1 MIAKDWQCPWC
12 YTSPFIKP
20 GTHVSI
26 SNGNTLIEN
35 TLTSA
40 LIQSITETLEQTI
53 RTSIPSIDITKIQDN
68 LEGLTKEIT
77 EFKEQSV
84 LTHPPLPLNLSPPG
98 FYTAPV
104 HSPKVLKCTERPYDE
119 FRKDYLPV
127 ETFDELND
135 LVGYLKDSSDFID
148 EKGHSVKLYGQ
159 PYSYTG
165 SRSNSPDIEPI
176 PDILNKVIDKVT
188 SDLALKDRP
197 NSVLINHYPGHS
209 GLGMNRSHLAMH
221 SDDESCILADSKI
234 ITLSIGAS
242 RKVIFE
248 PKHNG
253 KDAEQVE
260 LLTVNN
266 SMYAMSR
273 ESQNWFKHGV
283 PPVSPDDNSQDSVD
297 DRFSIT
303 LRTLQ
308 NQFKRSVLV
317 IGDSNT
323 KNIKFGDGSGKVGK
337 SFPGKRVKASQ
348 ISNIDPGSCVGYA
361 NVFIMCGTNN
371 LRCEYIKQKSDVTA
385 VVDQLKDKLI
395 EIKQLCPKVKLFV
408 IPVMP
413 SRIPKMNHNIG
424 LYNELVDQML
434 FDNFPD
440 VWFEGIYN
448 FLDNKG
454 LLSIKLT
461 RQNDEIHLNDR
472 GIAKLVTYMK
482 SCVFWR
488 EKSESSKLDSL
499 YQESTQEVGSLEP
512 T

>member
-1 MIAKDWQCPWC
+1 M
-12 YTSPFIKP
+12 
-20 GTHVSI
+20 
-26 SNGNTLIEN
+26 
-35 TLTSA
+35 
-40 LIQSITETLEQTI
+40 
-53 RTSIPSIDITKIQDN
+53 
-68 LEGLTKEIT
+68 
-77 EFKEQSV
+77 
-84 LTHPPLPLNLSPPG
+84 LN
-98 FYTAPV
+98 
-104 HSPKVLKCTERPYDE
+104 CTEKPYE
-119 FRKDYLPV
+119 VFRKDYLKE
-127 ETFDELND
+127 ETFTELND
-135 LVGYLKDSSDFID
+135 LLGYLKDGGDFTD
-148 EKGHSVKLYGQ
+148 EKGHSVKLYGE

-176 PDILNKVIDKVT
+176 PDVLNKVIDRVT
-188 SDLALKDRP
+188 ADLALKDRP

-209 GLGMNRSHLAMH
+209 GLGMNKSHLAMH

-248 PKHNG
+248 RKHCG
-253 KDAEQVE
+253 KDAQEQEE
-260 LLTVNN
+260 LTTVNN
-266 SMYAMSR
+266 SMYVMSR
-273 ESQNWFKHGV
+273 ESQNWYKHGV
-283 PPVSPDDNSQDSVD
+283 PPVSPDDKSQDSVD

-303 LRTLQ
+303 LRTLRK
-308 NQFKRSVLV
+308 QFKRSVLV

-323 KNIKFGDGSGKVGK
+323 KNIQFGEGSGKVGE

-348 ISNIDPGSCVGYA
+348 VSNIDPSSCVGYA

-371 LRCEYIKQKSDVTA
+371 LRCEYIKKKSDVIA

-413 SRIPKMNHNIG
+413 SRISKMNHNIG

-454 LLSIKLT
+454 FLSIKLT

-472 GIAKLVTYMK
+472 GIAKLVTYIK

-488 EKSESSKLDSL
+488 EKSESSI
-499 YQESTQEVGSLEP
+499 YQDGSYQGSTQEVGSPEP